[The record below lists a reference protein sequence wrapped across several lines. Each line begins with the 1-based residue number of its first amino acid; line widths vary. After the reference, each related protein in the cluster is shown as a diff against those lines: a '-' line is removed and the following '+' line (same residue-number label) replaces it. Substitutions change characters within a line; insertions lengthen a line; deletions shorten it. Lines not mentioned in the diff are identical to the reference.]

1 MIVGVD
7 DFIIRRRFGIVN
19 LAAPRAPKKAGAP
32 PAFQEAPPLT

>member
-19 LAAPRAPKKAGAP
+19 FGSPPRPKKSRRAAGFSAS
-32 PAFQEAPPLT
+32 ARLT